1 MSVTHLELYEQMD
14 NQPTAFSRYNGGDE
28 DDDDEED
35 GIPKI
40 RIGICA
46 MSKKVGVS
54 QEALSVLFGQCP
66 VAHGGSVLLFQLMN
80 RDEHRERCL

>member
-14 NQPTAFSRYNGGDE
+14 NHPTAFSRYNGGDE

-80 RDEHRERCL
+80 RDEHRGRCL

>member
-54 QEALSVLFGQCP
+54 GSPFCLVWTVSSGPWWFSSVVSANEQ
-66 VAHGGSVLLFQLMN
+66 
-80 RDEHRERCL
+80 R

>member
-54 QEALSVLFGQCP
+54 QEALFCLVWTVSSGPWWFSSVVSANEQ
-66 VAHGGSVLLFQLMN
+66 
-80 RDEHRERCL
+80 R

>member
-14 NQPTAFSRYNGGDE
+14 NQATAFSRYSGGDE

-54 QEALSVLFGQCP
+54 QDSVQWP
-66 VAHGGSVLLFQLMN
+66 TVFQFCHFN
-80 RDEHRERCL
+80 